1 MASSDNPSRHR
12 RRRSQSR
19 SKDSRRGV
27 RSVNSPSTPSPYIRR
42 QLNHFNPLD
51 EVSLTAIENQTDWII
66 QDVGIAFRDDPV
78 ALETWRE
85 AGAKVDGDTIRAS
98 ADWIRELCSTAPSE
112 FIQRA
117 RNPSR
122 SVTIGGDNQVFAPIY
137 GAPFVRDVDKGRR
150 YGDMQS
156 FHELVKL
163 TYMHPNLH
171 HGGFV
176 TCEPCDVPVS
186 DRHLD
191 MLLAH
196 MTLSDKPH
204 LGAITE
210 MSRAQDSVDMAEIV
224 FGKEDIDKHCVIMG
238 NVNTN
243 SPLLVDKVVTQAI
256 RVYCGR
262 GTNWLT

>member
-98 ADWIRELCSTAPSE
+98 ADWIRELCSTCLLYTSPS
-112 FIQRA
+112 
-117 RNPSR
+117 P
-122 SVTIGGDNQVFAPIY
+122 
-137 GAPFVRDVDKGRR
+137 RD
-150 YGDMQS
+150 S
-156 FHELVKL
+156 
-163 TYMHPNLH
+163 
-171 HGGFV
+171 
-176 TCEPCDVPVS
+176 
-186 DRHLD
+186 
-191 MLLAH
+191 
-196 MTLSDKPH
+196 
-204 LGAITE
+204 
-210 MSRAQDSVDMAEIV
+210 
-224 FGKEDIDKHCVIMG
+224 
-238 NVNTN
+238 
-243 SPLLVDKVVTQAI
+243 
-256 RVYCGR
+256 
-262 GTNWLT
+262 